1 MNVRPFLSAF
11 ISFIGLA
18 VSLFWISREVRKSN
32 QTNSKR
38 LEDLERA
45 RQAKLAKSILKKSNT
60 EENEESITV

>member
-1 MNVRPFLSAF
+1 MNVRFFISAF
-11 ISFIGLA
+11 IAFIGLA

-38 LEDLERA
+38 LEDLEKA

-60 EENEESITV
+60 EENEESNTV